1 MTTLTTVLLS
11 LIQGNMSRGNSLFFR
26 KLPAG
31 KMYAIE
37 QKRFFWSER
46 RENWA
51 VTVKSALP
59 ELRVGQYARKPFGMH
74 LLSSSPQT
82 NQPSFEKKKKK
93 KKKTIMSPIFFVLYD
108 LFKSKYT
115 KILMMEIQKRR
126 ILQLIVGIIF
136 WQSPLVVMYVYYHR
150 IIRNYEVFINVM
162 GTVCV
167 KKLLCLHVVMSTN

>member
-1 MTTLTTVLLS
+1 M
-11 LIQGNMSRGNSLFFR
+11 
-26 KLPAG
+26 
-31 KMYAIE
+31 
-37 QKRFFWSER
+37 
-46 RENWA
+46 
-51 VTVKSALP
+51 TVKSALP

-136 WQSPLVVMYVYYHR
+136 
-150 IIRNYEVFINVM
+150 
-162 GTVCV
+162 
-167 KKLLCLHVVMSTN
+167 